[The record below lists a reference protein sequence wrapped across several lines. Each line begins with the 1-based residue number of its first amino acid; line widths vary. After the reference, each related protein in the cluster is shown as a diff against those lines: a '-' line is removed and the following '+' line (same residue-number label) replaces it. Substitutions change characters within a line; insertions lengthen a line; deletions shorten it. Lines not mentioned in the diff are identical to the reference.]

1 MDNTSDVGDYFFETV
16 TENGVGNGV
25 NVTQSGTILGISSF
39 DIWTKYLNIYG
50 IPIIIII
57 GLIGNSVALGILL
70 CSHLRIHSPSV
81 YLAFLNASDNLFLL
95 CLGLGVWLGWIRVY
109 LIHKDGWCQII
120 VYLTYVSSFLSTWIV
135 VCFTVER
142 FIVVFYPLK
151 RHVYCTRTR
160 ALRVAVAVTMFAFI
174 AYSFSLATTKI
185 HVIRSTRICMRRP
198 SLEGLLRLLS
208 ITDSIITLA
217 IPSVV
222 IVVLNM
228 AITFKIWHFA
238 MRWKQSL
245 AENCTCKER
254 PLKTEGSSSS
264 SSHKSDTK
272 RFQDPEDKDG
282 TDRLNLSEMNSA
294 SSGLKSRFKHERSCR
309 VRTLSDSGRRNI
321 QLRTTRYLVIVSSVF
336 VALNLPSHALRLHV
350 FVAGLRNDSP
360 EFSPAIRFWQQVFQ
374 MLSYMNFTVNIFLY
388 CACSRQFRSAFLR
401 AAQRSLRRFGE
412 ARHRAN
418 GCNVST
424 CCRKITNTR
433 DPVI

>member
-1 MDNTSDVGDYFFETV
+1 MNNTSDVGDYLFATV
-16 TENGVGNGV
+16 TENGLGTGL
-25 NVTQSGTILGISSF
+25 NVTRSAATSATNSF
-39 DIWTKYLNIYG
+39 AIWTKYLNIYG
-50 IPIIIII
+50 MPIIIII

-160 ALRVAVAVTMFAFI
+160 ALRVAIAVTIFAFI

-222 IVVLNM
+222 IVFLNL

-238 MRWKQSL
+238 MRWKRSL
-245 AENCTCKER
+245 ADNCTCKER
-254 PLKTEGSSSS
+254 PLKTDSSSSS
-264 SSHKSDTK
+264 SSHKSDSK
-272 RFQDPEDKDG
+272 RCFPDSEDKAG

-294 SSGLKSRFKHERSCR
+294 SSTLKSRFKHERSCR

-360 EFSPAIRFWQQVFQ
+360 EFSPAMRFWQQVFQ
-374 MLSYMNFTVNIFLY
+374 LLSYMNFSVNIFLY

-401 AAQRSLRRFGE
+401 AAQRCLRRLGE
-412 ARHRAN
+412 ARHKAK
-418 GCNVST
+418 GCHASR
-424 CCRKITNTR
+424 CCGKILSKTE
-433 DPVI
+433 I